1 MFAWVFPQMS
11 NDKQLLKTIEHWLES
26 MLFASRWLL
35 APFYLGLALSLIV
48 LLIKF
53 VAELGHMAAH
63 AFTATESEVILGV
76 LALVDLSLTGSLI
89 VIVIFSGY
97 ENFVSRI
104 DHGNHTDWPE
114 WMGKIDFSG
123 LKLKLLSSI
132 VAISAIQL
140 LKQFM
145 ALDKVSDRDIMW
157 MVIVHVVFVVSS
169 VLLALSDRLTVHSGG
184 HPKNSGGDGGK
195 THAPQ
200 SGGGSQQADA
210 VTATASATPRGP
222 EESAASAG
230 AEHRRRIPITR
241 TAATEDSKKPSRG
254 HDTASSAE
262 DADPD
267 NLWPAVRSATS
278 KRRLH

>member
-1 MFAWVFPQMS
+1 MS
-11 NDKQLLKTIEHWLES
+11 DKKQILKTIETWLES

-35 APFYLGLALSLIV
+35 APFYLGLAFSLIV

-53 VAELGHMAAH
+53 VAELGHMAIH

-104 DHGNHTDWPE
+104 DHGNHTDWPD
-114 WMGKIDFSG
+114 WMSKIDFSG

-145 ALDKVSDRDIMW
+145 SLDKVSDRDIMW

-169 VLLALSDRLTVHSGG
+169 VLLALSDRLTVHSTG
-184 HPKNSGGDGGK
+184 HAKKSGGDGGDGGRNRGPSDADDHQPAPQTAAARSANQSAITASRTSPRNVEPAR
-195 THAPQ
+195 THA
-200 SGGGSQQADA
+200 SRSSTSSIA
-210 VTATASATPRGP
+210 
-222 EESAASAG
+222 ESDIDDLMLG
-230 AEHRRRIPITR
+230 DPNPI
-241 TAATEDSKKPSRG
+241 
-254 HDTASSAE
+254 
-262 DADPD
+262 
-267 NLWPAVRSATS
+267 N